1 MRAGLRSCSYAVF
14 TADSHGVDKKEKTM
28 VIILE
33 HKSTSYAPRTFHN
46 AVTSDLTIAVA
57 VNYYTGGEKL
67 THKAAGDKFLPLPY
81 RDLMI
86 DNARLLFIECRK
98 RGVKIL
104 NVAGNGI
111 STYAKQDITRAEV
124 NQYIYDMLALVHRN
138 HPLEKIISGGQTG
151 ADIAGIIA
159 AYRLGIPAEVTY
171 PNGYRQRDEDGEDRN
186 HTRDEIMEQI
196 VAGAQALQIKD
207 LT

>member
-1 MRAGLRSCSYAVF
+1 
-14 TADSHGVDKKEKTM
+14 M
-28 VIILE
+28 VNILE

-67 THKAAGDKFLPLPY
+67 THKAAGEKFLALPY

-98 RGVKIL
+98 RGVKVL

-111 STYAKQDITRAEV
+111 ATYAKEGITRAEV
-124 NQYIYDMLALVHRN
+124 NQYVYDIISLVHRN
-138 HPLEKIISGGQTG
+138 WPLERIISGGQTG

-171 PNGYRQRDEDGEDRN
+171 PNGYRQRDEDAVDRN
-186 HTRDEIMEQI
+186 HTRDEIMDQI
-196 VAGAQALQIKD
+196 VQGAQALIVKS
-207 LT
+207 TT